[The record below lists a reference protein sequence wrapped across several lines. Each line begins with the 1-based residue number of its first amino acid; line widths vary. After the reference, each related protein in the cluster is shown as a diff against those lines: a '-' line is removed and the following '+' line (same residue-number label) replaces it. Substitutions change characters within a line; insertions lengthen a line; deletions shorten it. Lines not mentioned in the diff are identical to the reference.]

1 MSTPSRADRPTARLA
16 RLRTARWTVVA
27 GVVVSLASGLVLA
40 LAAEDRPIRVI
51 GVLVLAVGV
60 VQALSLPA
68 LFRVQLLDRQRRR
81 RRSAISADVAARP
94 DDRPPHRRP
103 RPGRGGTASQD
114 RRTAPAGPP
123 RR

>member
-1 MSTPSRADRPTARLA
+1 MSTPSRADRHTARLA

-68 LFRVQLLDRQRRR
+68 LFRVQLPDRQRRR
-81 RRSAISADVAARP
+81 RR
-94 DDRPPHRRP
+94 
-103 RPGRGGTASQD
+103 
-114 RRTAPAGPP
+114 
-123 RR
+123 